1 MTEPVDGAERTDPS
15 GDADGADEAP
25 QSVTVAAVAESDVLR
40 LAGRLDPLDVV
51 LDGAPTGRRN
61 EPVPVTVVGDW
72 ADPATIWAIVDR
84 RLTLDDCRPPR
95 LALSPPPSSD
105 VDDRIDMYTS
115 FDLFR
120 PAPADVVDKLVAG
133 SAIAL

>member
-15 GDADGADEAP
+15 GEADGDDEAP

-40 LAGRLDPLDVV
+40 LADPAAGGWERSLAEANQRRADAARHRLARRLDPLDVVLDVV

-72 ADPATIWAIVDR
+72 ADP
-84 RLTLDDCRPPR
+84 
-95 LALSPPPSSD
+95 
-105 VDDRIDMYTS
+105 
-115 FDLFR
+115 
-120 PAPADVVDKLVAG
+120 
-133 SAIAL
+133 